1 MSQEATQQP
10 SQEVAHQPSQ
20 EPGHVLT
27 LRTTPPPLLGRA
39 ARLVERNAL
48 ANRRAWMIFV
58 SGLFEP
64 VFYLFAMGVGVAALV
79 GEVPGPDG
87 QPVSYGVF
95 VAPALLA
102 VSAMNGGTY
111 ESTFNVFAK
120 LKWGRVYDAVLAT
133 PLTPRDV
140 AVGELTWALVR
151 GSVYAVGFLLVATV
165 AGLVTSPWAVLALPA
180 ATLIGFAF
188 AGMGLAATS
197 YMRSWQDFDLVQL
210 VLLPLLLFSATF
222 YPLEVYPEGVRW
234 VVWLSPLYHGV
245 EVVRAAMLGVWSWL
259 LPVHVVVLAGLGSAG
274 LRVAIARFDA
284 TLRT

>member
-1 MSQEATQQP
+1 VTARDTSP
-10 SQEVAHQPSQ
+10 RV
-20 EPGHVLT
+20 GLD
-27 LRTTPPPLLGRA
+27 LRLTPPPLLGRA
-39 ARLVERNAL
+39 VRLVERNAM

-64 VFYLFAMGVGVAALV
+64 VFYLFAMGVGVATLV

-87 QPVSYGVF
+87 QPVPYGVF

-102 VSAMNGGTY
+102 VSAMNGGAY

-120 LKWGRVYDAVLAT
+120 LKWGRVYDAILAT

-151 GSVYAVGFLLVATV
+151 GSVYAVGFLVVAWI
-165 AGLVTSPWAVLALPA
+165 AGLVTSAWALLALPA
-180 ATLIGFAF
+180 AMLIGFTF
-188 AGMGLAATS
+188 AGLGLAATS
-197 YMRSWQDFDLVQL
+197 LMRSWQDFDLVQL

-222 YPLEVYPEGVRW
+222 YPLEVYPSSVRW
-234 VVWLSPLYHGV
+234 LVQFSPLYHGV
-245 EVVRAAMLGVWSWL
+245 ELVRGLMLGVFAWTML
-259 LPVHVVVLAGLGSAG
+259 LHIAILLGLGMAG
-274 LRVAIARFDA
+274 LRFAIGRFDA

>member
-1 MSQEATQQP
+1 MTGADS
-10 SQEVAHQPSQ
+10 
-20 EPGHVLT
+20 HVLA
-27 LRTTPPPLLGRA
+27 LRTTPPALLGRA
-39 ARLVERNAL
+39 ARLVERNAM

-64 VFYLFAMGVGVAALV
+64 VFYLFAMGVGVASLV

-87 QPVSYGVF
+87 QPVPYGVF

-120 LKWGRVYDAVLAT
+120 LKWGKVYDAVLAT

-151 GSVYAVGFLLVATV
+151 GSVYAVGFLLVATL
-165 AGLVTSPWAVLALPA
+165 AGLVTSAWALLALPA
-180 ATLIGFAF
+180 ATVIGYAF

-197 YMRSWQDFDLVQL
+197 FMRSWQDFDLVQL

-222 YPLEVYPEGVRW
+222 YPVEVYPEGVRW
-234 VVWLSPLYHGV
+234 LLWLSPLFHGV
-245 EVVRAAMLGVWSWL
+245 EVVRGLMLGALSWAMLLHTGVL
-259 LPVHVVVLAGLGSAG
+259 LALGTAGLK
-274 LRVAIARFDA
+274 LAIRRFDA

>member
-1 MSQEATQQP
+1 MTRD
-10 SQEVAHQPSQ
+10 
-20 EPGHVLT
+20 PGLSLA

-39 ARLVERNAL
+39 VRLVERNAM

-87 QPVSYGVF
+87 QPVPYGVF

-120 LKWGRVYDAVLAT
+120 LKWGRIYDAVLAT

-140 AVGELTWALVR
+140 AVGELTWALIR
-151 GSVYAVGFLLVATV
+151 GSVYAVGFLLVAAL
-165 AGLVTSPWAVLALPA
+165 AGLVTSAWAVLALPA
-180 ATLIGFAF
+180 AVLIGFAF

-197 YMRSWQDFDLVQL
+197 FMRSWQDFDLVQL

-234 VVWLSPLYHGV
+234 LIWISPLYHGV
-245 EVVRAAMLGVWSWL
+245 EIVRGLMLGALSWWML
-259 LPVHVVVLAGLGSAG
+259 LHAAVLLALGSVG
-274 LRVAIARFDA
+274 LRVAIRRFDA

>member
-1 MSQEATQQP
+1 MTRD
-10 SQEVAHQPSQ
+10 
-20 EPGHVLT
+20 PGHVLT

-39 ARLVERNAL
+39 ARLVERNAM

-64 VFYLFAMGVGVAALV
+64 VFYLFAMGVGVASLV

-87 QPVSYGVF
+87 QPVAYGLF

-111 ESTFNVFAK
+111 EATFNVFAK

-151 GSVYAVGFLLVATV
+151 GSVYAVGFLLVAAV
-165 AGLVTSPWAVLALPA
+165 AGLVPSWWSVLALPA
-180 ATLIGFAF
+180 ASLIGFAF

-234 VVWLSPLYHGV
+234 LIAVSPLYHGV
-245 EVVRAAMLGVWSWL
+245 ELVRGLMLGSLSWAMLLHAAVL
-259 LPVHVVVLAGLGSAG
+259 LALGTVG
-274 LRVAIARFDA
+274 LRVAIRRFDA

>member
-1 MSQEATQQP
+1 MTARDAP
-10 SQEVAHQPSQ
+10 PRV
-20 EPGHVLT
+20 GLD
-27 LRTTPPPLLGRA
+27 LRLTPPPLLGRA
-39 ARLVERNAL
+39 VRLVERNAM

-64 VFYLFAMGVGVAALV
+64 VFYLFAMGVGVATLV

-87 QPVSYGVF
+87 QPVPYGVF

-102 VSAMNGGTY
+102 VSAMNGGAY

-120 LKWGRVYDAVLAT
+120 LKWGKVYDAILAT

-151 GSVYAVGFLLVATV
+151 GSVYAVGFLVVAWV
-165 AGLVTSPWAVLALPA
+165 AGLVTSAWALLALPA
-180 ATLIGFAF
+180 AMLIGFTF
-188 AGMGLAATS
+188 SGLGLAATS
-197 YMRSWQDFDLVQL
+197 LMRSWQDFDLVQL

-222 YPLEVYPEGVRW
+222 YPLEVYPTSVQWLVRF
-234 VVWLSPLYHGV
+234 SPLYHGV
-245 EVVRAAMLGVWSWL
+245 ELVRGLMLGVFTWTML
-259 LPVHVVVLAGLGSAG
+259 LNIAILLGLGLAGL
-274 LRVAIARFDA
+274 RFAIARFDA